1 MTDFAVVVGIAQ
13 YPLMTAADLSGPDND
28 AKAVYAW
35 LLDPKGGGL
44 QQQNVKLICSA
55 DFPIDPNKPQP
66 PQPNSSDITYAL
78 DTWLNQQTQGAS
90 LNRLYLYFSG
100 HGFSPRLEEAALF
113 TAESTM
119 TVQEYVYATSWVR
132 FFRMATRFREVVLW
146 MDSCMNYQLLIPV
159 AEVAR
164 PKVGTGV
171 PGPAFIAFAAQTK
184 SALEH
189 KMLGDGGDGK
199 VHGVFTWALLKGL
212 RGGAADETG
221 RVTGDS
227 LRRFLF
233 TAMPEFLPPGA
244 VNSTSVDLYPF
255 VRADD
260 GMVFSR
266 LDSRPKYRVHL
277 DLPSA
282 KAGQELRIWT
292 GRPLRQ
298 AVSATLTSTTWEGGL
313 VRGLYMAEVPAA
325 GLRQGFQ
332 VSGAGK
338 VKEFIERTGPAVK
351 VPKDV
356 TKLFKLDVVAGNPAA
371 AISVMDYQFG
381 RIFRATGELHE
392 LEMPGVYKV
401 RVEFGR
407 DITMISDQVLLLDRN
422 GWPGDVPTPQLASP
436 APIPGSVSAH
446 ESLYAR
452 FEDAANRDI
461 GDFRGPEPG
470 QSAISV
476 IASYWTEPD
485 GAAPTAVGVA
495 PPPHPMHD
503 LQLVDAAG
511 GPFPDLSQN
520 CQVEW
525 QPEVDQPAVWEKKV
539 PPGNYFLR
547 QLLPDGRQYEGCITA
562 SPGWVTQI
570 VVKRAA
576 QVSAAADQS
585 DAITDVAVFMRQP
598 GRGHASSQDAVIE
611 GARLA
616 LTHDR
621 NLFEEG
627 RGAQLADLLLTEFT
641 DPIAGI
647 IGAHLLLRVRAE
659 LDPVQ
664 AKQFDSVV
672 KKLRELV
679 GPDHP
684 DVEAL
689 SLRCTDAALPTSRP
703 FTAPPMFRHSWRLI
717 AQASYQ
723 RVELVP
729 PQLWQRVQASV
740 AFGATFVWAADEQT
754 RAAHAAQLSRWISQC
769 PAPLPDEVRDAACR
783 MQVPAGAAAT
793 LWAERAAPQQ
803 KQADV

>member
-1 MTDFAVVVGIAQ
+1 
-13 YPLMTAADLSGPDND
+13 MTAAALSGPDND
-28 AKAVYAW
+28 AKAVCDW

-44 QQQNVKLICSA
+44 QRDNVNLICSA
-55 DFPIDPNKPQP
+55 DFPVDPNKPQP

-78 DTWLNQQTQGAS
+78 DTWLNQQTEGAS

-132 FFRMATRFREVVLW
+132 FFRMANRFREVVLW

-164 PKVGTGV
+164 PQIGTGV
-171 PGPAFIAFAAQTK
+171 PGPAFMSLAAQTK
-184 SALEH
+184 SALED
-189 KMLGDGGDGK
+189 KMPDGQ

-212 RGGAADETG
+212 RGGAADDCG

-233 TAMPEFLPPGA
+233 TAMPEFLPDA
-244 VNSTSVDLYPF
+244 ARNSTSVDLYPF

-266 LDSRPKYRVHL
+266 LDSRPKYRVQL

-282 KAGQELRIWT
+282 KVGQELRIWT

-298 AVSATLTSTTWEGGL
+298 AVSATLTTTTWEGQL

-325 GLRQGFQ
+325 GLRHGFQ

-338 VKEFIERTGPAVK
+338 VNEVIERTGPAVK

-381 RIFRATGELHE
+381 RIFDATGELHE

-422 GWPGDVPTPQLASP
+422 GWPGKVPTPQLASP

-446 ESLYAR
+446 ESLDAR

-461 GDFRGPEPG
+461 GQFRGPEPG
-470 QSAISV
+470 QSAISLM
-476 IASYWTEPD
+476 ASYWTEP
-485 GAAPTAVGVA
+485 GSAAPTAVGVA
-495 PPPHPMHD
+495 PPPSPMHD
-503 LQLVDAAG
+503 LQLVDGAGRPIADLPHGSEVERQTAGDPAAG
-511 GPFPDLSQN
+511 
-520 CQVEW
+520 
-525 QPEVDQPAVWEKKV
+525 WEKKV

-547 QLLPDGRQYEGCITA
+547 RVLPDGRQYEGCITA
-562 SPGWVTQI
+562 SPGWVTQV

-576 QVSAAADQS
+576 EVSAAADRS
-585 DAITDVAVFMRQP
+585 GAITDVALFMRQP
-598 GRGHASSQDAVIE
+598 GIRPSSSQDAVIE

-621 NLFEEG
+621 NLFEGG
-627 RGAQLADLLLTEFT
+627 RGEQLAELLLSKFT

-647 IGAHLLLRVRAE
+647 IGAHLLLRVSAE

-672 KKLRELV
+672 EKLRELV

-689 SLRCTDAALPTSRP
+689 SLRCTDAVVPTSQP
-703 FTAPPMFRHSWRLI
+703 FTAPPMFRHSWQLI
-717 AQASYQ
+717 TQASYQ
-723 RVELVP
+723 RVELIP

-740 AFGATFVWAADEQT
+740 ALGATFVWAADEQT
-754 RAAHAAQLSRWISQC
+754 RAAHAAQLSRWIGQC
-769 PAPLPDEVRDAACR
+769 PTPIPDEVRDAAYR
-783 MQVPAGAAAT
+783 MQVPAGAAAM
-793 LWAERAAPQQ
+793 LWAERAGGPPAE
-803 KQADV
+803 AG